1 MTTTTAAHA
10 LVVDHFHGFE
20 RGVTATAPG
29 KWLRA
34 IFVDTARNNGV
45 DPVDL
50 AAATIEKFDDID
62 LDHLADKVRATFPEL
77 ASN

>member
-1 MTTTTAAHA
+1 M
-10 LVVDHFHGFE
+10 
-20 RGVTATAPG
+20 
-29 KWLRA
+29 RA

-50 AAATIEKFDDID
+50 AAATIDKFDEID

-77 ASN
+77 AGN

>member
-1 MTTTTAAHA
+1 MTTAAHA

-20 RGVTATAPG
+20 RGIAATAPG

-45 DPVDL
+45 DPDEL
-50 AAATIEKFDDID
+50 AAATIEKFDDLD
-62 LDHLADKVRATFPEL
+62 LAHLADKVRATFPDL